1 MQLAESGSFLG
12 QVDLFKVRGKFAL
25 TDAYESHFILPKGKA
40 LMITHRRVILLQ
52 VSHTITSYSSQYMHK
67 VYNWSSVRPRY
78 LSSQE
83 ILFDISNILFYFQ
96 QPSNIMGQRKFI
108 PAKDACSIQ
117 WDVLWTDLVFME
129 LTEAK
134 KDQPNSPPSRLILY
148 LKSKPNDSKE
158 QVRVV
163 KCSPNTK
170 QALDVYSAIDTAIN
184 LYGQND
190 SKVKSSFFFLSQL
203 INNNVTPCLKQIQ
216 NICFGY
222 LI

>member
-1 MQLAESGSFLG
+1 
-12 QVDLFKVRGKFAL
+12 
-25 TDAYESHFILPKGKA
+25 
-40 LMITHRRVILLQ
+40 
-52 VSHTITSYSSQYMHK
+52 
-67 VYNWSSVRPRY
+67 
-78 LSSQE
+78 
-83 ILFDISNILFYFQ
+83 
-96 QPSNIMGQRKFI
+96 MGQRKFI

-129 LTEAK
+129 LTEGK

-170 QALDVYSAIDTAIN
+170 QALDVYSAIDKAIN

-190 SKVKSSFFFLSQL
+190 SRVRVSFFFLSHL
-203 INNNVTPCLKQIQ
+203 INNNVTLWLKQIFRIYMFWLFDLGIGEEQ
-216 NICFGY
+216 SDKAVFPDI
-222 LI
+222 

>member
-1 MQLAESGSFLG
+1 
-12 QVDLFKVRGKFAL
+12 
-25 TDAYESHFILPKGKA
+25 
-40 LMITHRRVILLQ
+40 
-52 VSHTITSYSSQYMHK
+52 
-67 VYNWSSVRPRY
+67 
-78 LSSQE
+78 
-83 ILFDISNILFYFQ
+83 
-96 QPSNIMGQRKFI
+96 
-108 PAKDACSIQ
+108 
-117 WDVLWTDLVFME
+117 ME